1 MILTDPA
8 AKWIGQAVVFNVLPV
23 SFVLFLLVCAFA
35 WLMLNKS
42 KMGIYIYA
50 MGGNENA
57 AKVAGVNVEKYK
69 RLLYLFAGTCTGI
82 AAVVSASRVA
92 YISTNVS
99 TDILMDAVSSAII
112 GGTSS
117 AGGKGTV
124 GGTILGVLI
133 MGLVTTLLTFLN
145 VDALLRDVV
154 KGGVI
159 IAALL
164 IDTVINKTNK

>member
-1 MILTDPA
+1 
-8 AKWIGQAVVFNVLPV
+8 
-23 SFVLFLLVCAFA
+23 
-35 WLMLNKS
+35 
-42 KMGIYIYA
+42 
-50 MGGNENA
+50 
-57 AKVAGVNVEKYK
+57 
-69 RLLYLFAGTCTGI
+69 
-82 AAVVSASRVA
+82 
-92 YISTNVS
+92 
-99 TDILMDAVSSAII
+99 MDAVSSAII